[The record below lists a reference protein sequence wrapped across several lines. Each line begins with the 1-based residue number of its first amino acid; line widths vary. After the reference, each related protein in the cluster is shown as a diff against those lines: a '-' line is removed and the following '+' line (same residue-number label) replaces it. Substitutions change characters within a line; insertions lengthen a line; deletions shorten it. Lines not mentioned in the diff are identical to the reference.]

1 MRLNQTG
8 EGFEIMGYRSDV
20 VVAIQFDDLKH
31 LRTFLAK
38 CKLLGDAYL
47 NEAISM
53 YAYSRR
59 QGAPTYPPCQ
69 IMFMTL
75 HGVKWYEGYPDINA
89 HHQLRR
95 LAWEANAASILIRI
109 GEEHDDTEWDINVPM
124 YKENGCV
131 LAELFSID
139 RKLYIEVD
147 PDETVTLDEL
157 EKHYES

>member
-1 MRLNQTG
+1 MSLNQTE

-20 VVAIQFDDLKH
+20 VVAIQFDDLNH
-31 LRTFLAK
+31 LKTYLAK

-47 NEAISM
+47 NEAISK
-53 YAYSRR
+53 YEYSRIR
-59 QGAPTYPPCQ
+59 RIYKSTC
-69 IMFMTL
+69 IVMFMTL
-75 HGVKWYEGYPDINA
+75 EGVKWYEGYPDTNA

-95 LAWEANAASILIRI
+95 LAWEAKAASILIRI

-147 PDETVTLDEL
+147 PDKTVTLDEL
-157 EKHYES
+157 EKHYESE